1 MPVPVCVTNPGG
13 IGLAG
18 HNLQALE
25 TSGPFARLNKRSEQ
39 SPTESTSPSESSHA
53 AAKHV
58 DLEQVPVRF
67 DAASVVITDLSFAY
81 PGLGKCW
88 NLRVM
93 SFKA

>member
-58 DLEQVPVRF
+58 DLEQRL
-67 DAASVVITDLSFAY
+67 DDEASVVITDLSFAY

-88 NLRVM
+88 NQRLM